1 MLTTELMLLLLLLAC
16 FVRIILFFGLL
27 LLTVRIRLLLLL
39 LLDLTPSRSCCSLLT
54 LCFWLPL
61 LMALLLLPG
70 LAVPLTGFLWF
81 VGVLLP
87 HSPAHGKAR
96 LHSESEVAS
105 SMRNTVSAYLH
116 TASTTTRTQTD
127 SAH

>member
-1 MLTTELMLLLLLLAC
+1 M
-16 FVRIILFFGLL
+16 RGLL
-27 LLTVRIRLLLLL
+27 SAPALGASNAEIREYYA
-39 LLDLTPSRSCCSLLT
+39 DSSNGTT
-54 LCFWLPL
+54 AIVWLQVL
-61 LMALLLLPG
+61 VVSTIA
-70 LAVPLTGFLWF
+70 FLWF